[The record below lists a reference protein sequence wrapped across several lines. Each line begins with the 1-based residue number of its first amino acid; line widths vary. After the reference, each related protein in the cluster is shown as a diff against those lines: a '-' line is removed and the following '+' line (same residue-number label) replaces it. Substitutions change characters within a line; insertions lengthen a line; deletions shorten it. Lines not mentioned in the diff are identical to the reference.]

1 MDFSGQV
8 FRGLRWLRLLVTRF
22 ICTAINYV
30 LAGIKGVEIGSK
42 CRFWGITYLNR
53 YVNSSIII
61 GHNCSFRSD
70 RRSNLAGVNR
80 GCIVATHS
88 HDAKIVIGDNCGLS
102 GTVIGAATSVNIGHD
117 VMIGANSFITDFDW
131 HSLYPETR
139 NTDFAKA
146 PVTIGNHV
154 WIAAN
159 CVILKGVT
167 IGDNAVIG
175 VNSVVLS
182 DVPANTLAAG
192 NPCKTIKQIPVNGA
206 NS

>member
-22 ICTAINYV
+22 TCTAISYV
-30 LAGIKGVEIGSK
+30 VTFLKGVKIGSN
-42 CRFWGITYLNR
+42 CRFWGITYFSR
-53 YVNSSIII
+53 YVNSSITI
-61 GHNCSFRSD
+61 GRNCSFRSD

-80 GCIVATHS
+80 ACIVATHGR
-88 HDAKIVIGDNCGLS
+88 DAKIVIGDNCGLS
-102 GTVIGAATSVNIGHD
+102 GTVIGAATSVIIGSN

-131 HSLYPETR
+131 HSLSPETR
-139 NTDFAKA
+139 NTTFAKA
-146 PVTIGNHV
+146 PVNIGSHV

-182 DVPANTLAAG
+182 DIPAGTLAAG
-192 NPCKTIKQIPVNGA
+192 SPCRVIKEISVNA
-206 NS
+206 